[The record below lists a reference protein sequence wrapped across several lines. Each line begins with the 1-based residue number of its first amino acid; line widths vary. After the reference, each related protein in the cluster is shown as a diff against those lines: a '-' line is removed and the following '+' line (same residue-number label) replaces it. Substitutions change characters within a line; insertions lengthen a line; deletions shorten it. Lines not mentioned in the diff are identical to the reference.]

1 MTEKKIILE
10 SENLLELYG
19 VNNSKLDLVKCFYPK
34 LKIIARDNVIKLIGT
49 NDDIKNFETQLTLII
64 AYLNKYNSL
73 SMENLRD
80 LLNDGKSSGY
90 TPNDTDREGV
100 LVYGHNGKTIKA
112 RTSNQRKLVKLEQEN
127 DLLFAIGPA
136 GSGKTYTA
144 VALAVK
150 ALKEKRVKKII
161 LCRPAVEA
169 EESLGFLPG
178 DMREKLNPY
187 LQPLYDALQDMIH
200 PKKLEEMFEYGIIQ
214 IAPLAY
220 MRGRT
225 LDEAFVILDEA
236 QNATLN
242 QLKMFLTRMGENA
255 KFIVTGDLTQIDLPN
270 KSKSGLA
277 TVYNMLKNNKN
288 IGAISFQAMDIIRHT
303 LVKDIISAFD
313 KHTAEKNTSKQ

>member
-10 SENLLELYG
+10 SVDLLELYG
-19 VNNSKLDLVKCFYPK
+19 VNNTKLDLIKCFFPK
-34 LKIIARDNVIKLIGT
+34 LKIVARDNVLKIAGT
-49 NDDIKNFETQLTLII
+49 SSEVKHFEAQLEILL

-73 SMENLRD
+73 TETNLRD
-80 LLNDGKSSGY
+80 LLNEGKSSGDNK
-90 TPNDTDREGV
+90 NDNSAEAA
-100 LVYGHNGKTIKA
+100 LVHGHNGKIIRA

-127 DLLFAIGPA
+127 DLLIAVGPA

-150 ALKEKRVKKII
+150 ALKEKRVKRII

-169 EESLGFLPG
+169 EESLGYLPG

-200 PKKLEEMFEYGIIQ
+200 PRKLEEMFDYGTIQ

-255 KFIVTGDLTQIDLPN
+255 KFIITGDLTQVDLPN

-277 TVYNMLKNNKN
+277 KVYKMLKNHKG
-288 IGAISFQAMDIIRHT
+288 IGSITFESMDIIRHS

-313 KHTAEKNTSKQ
+313 KAEHYDKKKE